1 MTHKAGR
8 YPIAVDTDGQDLF
21 AIQLKD
27 HKGQVC
33 IKAAF
38 HEPLNKKPANSEDV
52 PAPAMSHDTAHPEL
66 SGTLKRLKKTKGFSG
81 RRIILHLPMEKMLS
95 FPVNFKLKKDD
106 NQDWALLA
114 EIEKSLPYALEDA
127 VADYPSIYQSGT
139 ADQKTA
145 IITAAKKKD
154 VLDLIAPYKKAG
166 FLVEAVDFSPLSLV
180 RIHGFLAQSH
190 EKPDVICHIGRSQ
203 SSLIVVGQNRI
214 YALNKF
220 NWGRNKLKDR
230 LDRTLKYDRAAP
242 HALDLLKTYG
252 LEEVTDTRENTKI
265 SGIISRI
272 LTPPMEELIFE
283 FHKVL
288 GYALAKEQFHSIGN
302 IYFYGLGA
310 TVKGLNRYIE
320 QRLNIPATLGTIKN
334 HITWEAPL
342 QTPDMETWALF
353 SPAIGL
359 AARRIPWR

>member
-1 MTHKAGR
+1 MTYKDGR

-21 AIQLKD
+21 AIQLKND
-27 HKGQVC
+27 RGRIC

-38 HEPLNKKPANSEDV
+38 CETLTNKPTNRETE
-52 PAPAMSHDTAHPEL
+52 PAPAKDHDTVYPQLA
-66 SGTLKRLKKTKGFSG
+66 GTLKRLKKTKGFSG
-81 RRIILHLPMEKMLS
+81 RRILLHLPMEKMLS
-95 FPVNFKLKKDD
+95 FPVSFNLKKND
-106 NQDWALLA
+106 NLNRALLA
-114 EIEKSLPYALEDA
+114 EIEKSLPYALKDA
-127 VADYPSIYQSGT
+127 VADYPSIFQSGT

-154 VLDLIAPYKKAG
+154 VLDLISPYKKAG

-180 RIHGFLAQSH
+180 RLHGFLAQSH
-190 EKPDVICHIGRSQ
+190 EKPDVICHIGRYQ
-203 SSLIVVGQNRI
+203 SSLIVVGRNRI

-230 LDRTLKYDRAAP
+230 LELTLKYDRGTS
-242 HALDLLKTYG
+242 HALELLKTYG
-252 LEEVTDTRENTKI
+252 LEKITDTKENAKI
-265 SGIISRI
+265 SGIVSRI
-272 LTPPMEELIFE
+272 LTPSMEELIFE

-288 GYALAKEQFHSIGN
+288 GYALAKEEFNSLGN

-320 QRLNIPATLGTIKN
+320 QRLNISATLGNIRN
-334 HITWEAPL
+334 HITWKAPL
-342 QTPDMETWALF
+342 QSPDIETWALF

>member
-1 MTHKAGR
+1 MTHKGGR

-27 HKGQVC
+27 HRGRVS

-38 HEPLNKKPANSEDV
+38 CESLNSA
-52 PAPAMSHDTAHPEL
+52 TAQPEL
-66 SGTLKRLKKTKGFSG
+66 AGTLKRLKKTKGFSG
-81 RRIILHLPMEKMLS
+81 RRIVLHLPMEKMLS
-95 FPVNFKLKKDD
+95 FPVTFQLKKDD
-106 NQDWALLA
+106 NLDWALLA

-127 VADYPSIYQSGT
+127 VADYPSIFQSGP

-145 IITAAKKKD
+145 IITAARKKD

-180 RIHGFLAQSH
+180 RLHGFLTQSH
-190 EKPDVICHIGRSQ
+190 EKPDVICHIGRYQ
-203 SSLIVVGQNRI
+203 SSLLVVGQNRI

-220 NWGRNKLKDR
+220 NWGRDKLKNR
-230 LDRTLKYDRAAP
+230 LDRSLKYDRTAS

-252 LEEVTDTRENTKI
+252 LKKNTDTKENAKI
-265 SGIISRI
+265 SGIVSRI
-272 LTPPMEELIFE
+272 LTPSMEELILE

-288 GYALAKEQFHSIGN
+288 GYALAKEQFHSMGN

-320 QRLNIPATLGTIKN
+320 KRLNISATLGNIKN
-334 HITWEAPL
+334 HITWKASL
-342 QTPDMETWALF
+342 QSPDMETWALF

-359 AARRIPWR
+359 ATRRMPWR